1 MSSRNKPSSKQP
13 FEKYK
18 DCESAEI
25 FFHNTSSGGRATEN
39 QKTAKGVLL
48 GAGFAVVPIGNP
60 STQDCSRGNLLVID
74 DYNLRGQLKG
84 WLLILSRKFDFG
96 FSLRIFKD
104 EFLAN
109 TSVLTLSMFQNNTK
123 LVLRKMAENEC
134 NPLTT
139 T

>member
-25 FFHNTSSGGRATEN
+25 FFHNTSSGRRATEN

-60 STQDCSRGNLLVID
+60 STQDCSRGNLLTI
-74 DYNLRGQLKG
+74 DYNSRGRLKEC
-84 WLLILSRKFDFG
+84 LLILSRKFDFG
-96 FSLRIFKD
+96 FSLAIFK
-104 EFLAN
+104 EELLAD
-109 TSVLTLSMFQNNTK
+109 TSILTLSMFQNNTK
-123 LVLRKMAENEC
+123 LVLRKMAEKEC